1 MSETTIQTY
10 KTSKYS
16 HSGVTGSD
24 AVTGLNDNYGTPI
37 TPQVLTDNNIAVSE
51 KIVKDNVKELPA
63 GTGVSTDALTI
74 RTSM

>member
-16 HSGVTGSD
+16 HSGVTGSEV
-24 AVTGLNDNYGTPI
+24 VTGLNDNYGTPI
-37 TPQVLTDNNIAVSE
+37 TPQVLTENNITVSE
-51 KIVKDNVKELPA
+51 KIVKDNVKEVPT
-63 GTGVSTDALTI
+63 GTGVSVDAVTI